1 MEDGRKI
8 TTTGPDRRL
17 EALGPPKGVE
27 SDPASFEI
35 LRLWV
40 ANGRLSM
47 NLRCD
52 VEGEAEDFGILLADL
67 FSHACCKYSQRSG
80 RPLMECREGML
91 LGFLQHAHARVRR
104 GSLPGH

>member
-1 MEDGRKI
+1 MDDGRKF
-8 TTTGPDRRL
+8 TSTGSLTMAEELAMPPDI
-17 EALGPPKGVE
+17 G
-27 SDPASFEI
+27 SDLAAFEI

-67 FSHACCKYSQRSG
+67 FTHACWKYAQRSR

-91 LGFLQHAHARVRR
+91 LGFLQHTHARIRCGGV
-104 GSLPGH
+104 SEH

>member
-1 MEDGRKI
+1 MEDRRKF
-8 TTTGPDRRL
+8 TTTALDMSV
-17 EALGPPKGVE
+17 EALATPPGVE
-27 SDPASFEI
+27 ADPAAFEI

-47 NLRCD
+47 NLRRD

-67 FSHACCKYSQRSG
+67 FSHACFKYSQRSG

-91 LGFLQHAHARVRR
+91 LGFLQHTHARIRR
-104 GSLPGH
+104 GGVAEH